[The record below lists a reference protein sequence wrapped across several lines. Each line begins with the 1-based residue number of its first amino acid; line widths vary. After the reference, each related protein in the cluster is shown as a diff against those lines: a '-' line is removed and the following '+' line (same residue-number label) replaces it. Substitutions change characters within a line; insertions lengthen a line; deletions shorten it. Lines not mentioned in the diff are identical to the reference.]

1 MIASSLALR
10 LMMVEGRPRDL
21 DATRS
26 LSPIVSYRRR
36 SRHDGFKS
44 RVLAQQDFPEQAVL
58 PQLDGLQPYQFEQRQ
73 EHRDQRLPRIRIPQE
88 LLQAK
93 RLVFERQPTPQ
104 VFDHLRHRD
113 AFLIHLDDGP
123 RARAVEDLLKGLD
136 QIDD

>member
-44 RVLAQQDFPEQAVL
+44 RVLAQQDFPERAVL
-58 PQLDGLQPYQFEQRQ
+58 PQLDGLQPYQFEQRH
-73 EHRDQRLPRIRIPQE
+73 EHRDERLPRHRTPPHLLNAKKPALKQQTSRQVIHPQG
-88 LLQAK
+88 
-93 RLVFERQPTPQ
+93 
-104 VFDHLRHRD
+104 HRD
-113 AFLIHLDDGP
+113 AF
-123 RARAVEDLLKGLD
+123 
-136 QIDD
+136 